1 MKKKAYILSL
11 SNAMMALAIVGVM
24 TSCAD
29 DGGILDIFGG
39 GNGDGLSVSPVVSEA
54 TVVTRAQSVEELN
67 EKRLNTLDVFVEHVT
82 SGTGDGTFLKQ
93 YHLVA
98 TTDKPIQD
106 QVNNWLADNWRAEGL
121 VVGENYNIYVAS
133 NNTKTTSDVES
144 VEALK
149 ALIYSEV
156 EEGIAVV
163 DEATNNISWPWTDQ
177 FADTPSGFIYK
188 QYVPESEAD
197 AVRVRGSLYGFTTD
211 KEFMM
216 DGILE
221 NWTPNPDTRDQVFQ
235 PVILNRAAA
244 KIVLTLNFDATLLKS
259 LTHNMTV
266 SGSDTTWTEKPDAE
280 KVVITGAPAWRYY
293 NFAFG
298 APVFTPETQGTGVE
312 VHNSETLLRHPYNF
326 TGDDM
331 HAQIITYTYPNK
343 WDEADY
349 ATKAP
354 NLVISVCFKKGEA
367 APEYH
372 YYRIPLIKS
381 TVTEIERNHIYVVNA
396 TIATRGSELLE
407 DVDEIEDIHYYV
419 LPWNDESNSAAIKN
433 EVEAVQHK
441 YLKVN
446 PKIYTLRGNG
456 LQSVDI
462 NYLKASGTSVGWK
475 LFTYDAN
482 GNQTAVVAN
491 NANGA
496 TRAWFYNSTNSFTT
510 TYSDSGSGI
519 NWGKTT
525 NPNSDMGVTITQST
539 EGVSGTSGKFTV
551 ASQALT
557 NKAIKYIRFRVF
569 LNEDETLFEDVIIQ
583 HFPTDNIQNITGS
596 WSSYHTAGGGTQ
608 EVTLTTTSLTE
619 AQSWATQYG
628 VEYTVGETT
637 ETEPIDYAT
646 YAANSAD
653 TEHYHMNRTTVTVD
667 ELYSAVYGSYGS
679 NWNTTIRNANSQANA
694 VYIDGFYYWGEDPT
708 NVGNNNNYDYSYDG
722 SRYRYT
728 TRYRASYTHTYAQ
741 PQYSLT
747 VQMASTGD
755 WVDWDTDANSTPS
768 SWKYTYDGAHFQA
781 KVFEDGLIY
790 GINVSYSRYYSR
802 ATVQRAEYDNQRWYS
817 YSSASNSRVWS
828 STRFD
833 GLSNNHMYVIQI
845 SSTSNQYVLGRPYV
859 NQTHQSQDNVVSPA
873 FMIASQLGAV
883 SNFSGTTAAADAA
896 THCSRY
902 LEVAEDGTRYTGWRL
917 PTPSEIGVI
926 TGYQRGN
933 INNVSIPED
942 YRVLTVV
949 LGGDY
954 YWSLAGTRVATV
966 NNSTDDVTY
975 LRCVRD
981 LSAEEV
987 DRLNG
992 FDKIVTKYQ
1001 NK

>member
-510 TYSDSGSGI
+510 TYSD
-519 NWGKTT
+519 
-525 NPNSDMGVTITQST
+525 
-539 EGVSGTSGKFTV
+539 
-551 ASQALT
+551 
-557 NKAIKYIRFRVF
+557 
-569 LNEDETLFEDVIIQ
+569 
-583 HFPTDNIQNITGS
+583 
-596 WSSYHTAGGGTQ
+596 
-608 EVTLTTTSLTE
+608 
-619 AQSWATQYG
+619 
-628 VEYTVGETT
+628 
-637 ETEPIDYAT
+637 
-646 YAANSAD
+646 
-653 TEHYHMNRTTVTVD
+653 
-667 ELYSAVYGSYGS
+667 
-679 NWNTTIRNANSQANA
+679 
-694 VYIDGFYYWGEDPT
+694 
-708 NVGNNNNYDYSYDG
+708 
-722 SRYRYT
+722 
-728 TRYRASYTHTYAQ
+728 
-741 PQYSLT
+741 
-747 VQMASTGD
+747 
-755 WVDWDTDANSTPS
+755 
-768 SWKYTYDGAHFQA
+768 GA
-781 KVFEDGLIY
+781 
-790 GINVSYSRYYSR
+790 R
-802 ATVQRAEYDNQRWYS
+802 QR
-817 YSSASNSRVWS
+817 
-828 STRFD
+828 
-833 GLSNNHMYVIQI
+833 IQI
-845 SSTSNQYVLGRPYV
+845 AIWVLQLLKV
-859 NQTHQSQDNVVSPA
+859 QKVSVVHQVSL
-873 FMIASQLGAV
+873 Q
-883 SNFSGTTAAADAA
+883 
-896 THCSRY
+896 
-902 LEVAEDGTRYTGWRL
+902 
-917 PTPSEIGVI
+917 
-926 TGYQRGN
+926 
-933 INNVSIPED
+933 
-942 YRVLTVV
+942 
-949 LGGDY
+949 
-954 YWSLAGTRVATV
+954 
-966 NNSTDDVTY
+966 
-975 LRCVRD
+975 
-981 LSAEEV
+981 
-987 DRLNG
+987 
-992 FDKIVTKYQ
+992 
-1001 NK
+1001 